1 MNVIEKE
8 RLKRIMVTMVSNP
21 AVKVSNLNDQDT
33 LNKKVL
39 YCLINAL
46 QNSGVS
52 IADAEAVELE
62 VLNEHAVTLT
72 LLVDECIKIGND
84 ELDAL
89 ERLKR
94 GVK

>member
-1 MNVIEKE
+1 MNVIDKE
-8 RLKRIMVTMVSNP
+8 ILKGVMVTMVSNP
-21 AVKVSNLNDQDT
+21 VVKASNLNDQDT

-46 QNSGVS
+46 QNSGVT
-52 IADAEAVELE
+52 IADTETQTEL
-62 VLNEHAVTLT
+62 HAVTIT
-72 LLVDECIKIGND
+72 SLVDECIKIGND

>member
-1 MNVIEKE
+1 MNVIDKE
-8 RLKRIMVTMVSNP
+8 ILKGVMVTMVSNP

-46 QNSGVS
+46 QNSGVT
-52 IADAEAVELE
+52 IADTETQTEL
-62 VLNEHAVTLT
+62 HAVTLT
-72 LLVDECIKIGND
+72 SLVDECVKIGND